1 MKWKWSTHSLSSF
14 VQFPIKL
21 GICPDIP
28 FPSILL
34 QAVNKDDE
42 YLNSKGLCKPKMLE
56 PYNTTYN
63 SVKFFRFPIFFGIV
77 PVKLFED
84 RALYNEETVS

>member
-1 MKWKWSTHSLSSF
+1 
-14 VQFPIKL
+14 
-21 GICPDIP
+21 
-28 FPSILL
+28 
-34 QAVNKDDE
+34 
-42 YLNSKGLCKPKMLE
+42 MLE